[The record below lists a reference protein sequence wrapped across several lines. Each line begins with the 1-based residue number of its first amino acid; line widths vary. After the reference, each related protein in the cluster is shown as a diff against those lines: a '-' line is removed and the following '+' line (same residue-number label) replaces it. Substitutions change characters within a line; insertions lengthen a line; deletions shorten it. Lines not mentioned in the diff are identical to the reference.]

1 MLSALRLDV
10 DPFDNAGSPA
20 PFDLDLQKLH
30 SRIDSSDEDELL
42 QVYIGAAVSW
52 AEGAMHR
59 TIFQRSHR
67 WVLRDFPVCR
77 YSDIR
82 LPRGKASSVSGIAYV
97 AGGQTVTLRGPSA
110 GSPAAADYQE
120 DLTSD
125 SGGVLMPPQ
134 GGSWPS
140 VDYDAVAP
148 VVVTFTAGWPAAEV
162 PAELKHAILFAVE
175 DMFDLRGQGDFEPAM
190 VAASGPRYSVREAL
204 ISGYRLTRWHA

>member
-82 LPRGKASSVSGIAYV
+82 LPRGKASSLKGDRKLDAL
-97 AGGQTVTLRGPSA
+97 LRGAMEAASDDSGWAHLGAVGSNLVRLAPDFDSRTYGYRKLKDLVAKHPAYLVEERPSA
-110 GSPAAADYQE
+110 DGK
-120 DLTSD
+120 TS
-125 SGGVLMPPQ
+125 
-134 GGSWPS
+134 
-140 VDYDAVAP
+140 
-148 VVVTFTAGWPAAEV
+148 
-162 PAELKHAILFAVE
+162 AIYIRAK
-175 DMFDLRGQGDFEPAM
+175 
-190 VAASGPRYSVREAL
+190 
-204 ISGYRLTRWHA
+204 

>member
-1 MLSALRLDV
+1 V
-10 DPFDNAGSPA
+10 DD
-20 PFDLDLQKLH
+20 DK
-30 SRIDSSDEDELL
+30 LL

-52 AEGAMHR
+52 AEGATHR

-67 WVLRDFPVCR
+67 WVLRDFPDCR

-82 LPRGKASSVSGIAYV
+82 LPRGKASSVSGITYV

-110 GSPAAADYQE
+110 GSPASADYQE

-134 GGSWPS
+134 GGTWPS

-148 VVVTFTAGWPAAEV
+148 VVVTFTAGWPPAAV
-162 PAELKHAILFAVE
+162 PSELQHAILFAVE
-175 DMFDLRGQGDFEPAM
+175 DMYDMRGQNDFDPSM
-190 VAASGPRYSVREAL
+190 VTAAGPKFSARESL
-204 ISGYRLTRWHA
+204 ISSYRLTRWYA